1 MSHTAS
7 FLFLFSADS
16 PCMYVQNGK
25 YWVTP
30 DTRRGQV
37 QLVWSNGD
45 LKWEWMDRRDKTVV
59 DSVKVGRGGKFE
71 RILDDDRVYLWT
83 AGPKKWE
90 MYWMQDLE
98 KEGEDDLLVQVNQYL
113 MNPDEAA
120 PGGAAAAAPD
130 VTNNN
135 AQVDALSNILENLG
149 MPEGAEVPVPARSTA
164 GTLTLA
170 DLQGA
175 MAGLQ
180 TAPAAPA
187 PLSEVLTPAA
197 ITSLLQ
203 DEAAKNRLLELLPEE
218 QRSMEYLEDNL
229 RSPQI
234 QQTLRALSSAL
245 APDDTGSLEGY
256 HSVIANFQLDPRDG
270 EAALA
275 AGNPIQAFLDCILA
289 SVEKEEET
297 KEETKD
303 DAMEE

>member
-1 MSHTAS
+1 
-7 FLFLFSADS
+7 
-16 PCMYVQNGK
+16 
-25 YWVTP
+25 
-30 DTRRGQV
+30 
-37 QLVWSNGD
+37 
-45 LKWEWMDRRDKTVV
+45 MDRRDKTVV

-149 MPEGAEVPVPARSTA
+149 VPEGAEVPVPCKINSRDLDLGRFA
-164 GTLTLA
+164 GRDGRLE
-170 DLQGA
+170 
-175 MAGLQ
+175 

-203 DEAAKNRLLELLPEE
+203 DEAAKN
-218 QRSMEYLEDNL
+218 
-229 RSPQI
+229 
-234 QQTLRALSSAL
+234 TFARALARRTAIYGIS
-245 APDDTGSLEGY
+245 G
-256 HSVIANFQLDPRDG
+256 R
-270 EAALA
+270 
-275 AGNPIQAFLDCILA
+275 
-289 SVEKEEET
+289 
-297 KEETKD
+297 
-303 DAMEE
+303 